1 MNIYYLKISMGQDS
15 GHILAVS
22 SAHGLTG
29 EVSVKLQYHLEAER
43 GKKSPSRL
51 YLVVIWI
58 HFLMAVQ
65 LESSAPIDSPWCFA
79 METLP

>member
-22 SAHGLTG
+22 SAQGLIV